1 MARVARTAI
10 DETQI
15 DRLLGLESSKIGFYA
30 EVKQK
35 IRELE
40 TTNLDLRTKK
50 SELQAVFD
58 SIRDGL
64 VLFGEDR
71 RVQSRNHVCPRLLPR
86 ETAVGSP
93 CRELF
98 HADRSESADS
108 CPVEAALRGESR
120 EFSFATTHDGRT
132 RYFEASATP
141 IHDPYGRPSRALVFL
156 REVTERRLQE
166 FHLLQAEKMSSVG
179 VLAAGVAHEINNPL
193 TSVAGYA
200 EALLRRLREDRELAE
215 DQRLAVFPT
224 YLDVV
229 VRESYRCKAIIESLL
244 SFSRRSD
251 GSMGPVDLGSLTL
264 EVTELV
270 CHQARYDE
278 VEILTDVER
287 DAPPAR
293 GDAASLRQVLLNL
306 TMNALQAVASG
317 GTVEL
322 SVRHEG
328 EHVIFRCRDT
338 GPGIPPEILDQIW
351 QPFFTTKAVGQGL
364 GLGLAVTYNIVERHG
379 GQIGVESQ
387 PGQGAVF
394 SVRLPVWWESR

>member
-1 MARVARTAI
+1 MPTAAKTRI
-10 DETQI
+10 DESQL

-40 TTNLDLRTKK
+40 ATNVDLRTKK

-64 VLFGEDR
+64 AIFGTDR
-71 RVQSRNHVCPRLLPR
+71 RVQSRNHVCPRLMPR
-86 ETAVGSP
+86 ETALGSP
-93 CRELF
+93 CTELF
-98 HADRSESADS
+98 HPDREENPGS
-108 CPVEAALRGESR
+108 CPVELALRGESR
-120 EFSFATTHDGRT
+120 EVSFTTSHGGRT

-166 FHLLQAEKMSSVG
+166 LQLLQAEKMSSVG

-200 EALLRRLREDRELAE
+200 EALLRRFREHPELGE
-215 DQRLAVFPT
+215 DPCLGVFPS
-224 YLDVV
+224 YLEVV
-229 VRESYRCKAIIESLL
+229 VRETYRCKAIIESLL

-251 GSMGPVDLGSLTL
+251 GSMAPVDLGGLVL

-278 VEILTDVER
+278 VEIVTHLDKT
-287 DAPPAR
+287 APPVRA
-293 GDAASLRQVLLNL
+293 DAASLRQVILNL
-306 TMNALQAVASG
+306 TMNAVQALEGSG
-317 GTVEL
+317 SVEL
-322 SVRHEG
+322 SVQHEG
-328 EHVIFRCRDT
+328 DHVVFRCRDT
-338 GPGIPPEILDQIW
+338 GPGMPPELLDQIW
-351 QPFFTTKAVGQGL
+351 QPFFTTKTVGQGL
-364 GLGLAVTYNIVERHG
+364 GLGLAVTYNVVERHG
-379 GQIGVESQ
+379 GKIRVESR
-387 PGQGAVF
+387 PGEGALFTVE
-394 SVRLPVWWESR
+394 LPVWWRSE

>member
-1 MARVARTAI
+1 MTPAVKRVRV
-10 DETQI
+10 DEPSI
-15 DRLLGLESSKIGFYA
+15 EHLLGLESSKIGFYA

-40 TTNLDLRTKK
+40 STNLDLRTKK

-64 VLFGEDR
+64 AIFGEDR

-86 ETAVGSP
+86 ETAMGTP

-98 HADRSESADS
+98 HADREESPEG
-108 CPVEAALRGESR
+108 CPVELALRGENR
-120 EFSFATTHDGRT
+120 ESSFATAHGGRI

-141 IHDPYGRPSRALVFL
+141 IRDPFGRPSRALVFL

-166 FHLLQAEKMSSVG
+166 LQLLQAEKMSSVG

-200 EALLRRLREDRELAE
+200 EALVRRLREHPELSA
-215 DQRLAVFPT
+215 DPRLEAFPT
-224 YLDVV
+224 YLEVV
-229 VRESYRCKAIIESLL
+229 VRETYRCKAIIESLL

-270 CHQARYDE
+270 CHQARYDA
-278 VEILTDVER
+278 VEILTDLER
-287 DAPPAR
+287 SAPPIR
-293 GDAASLRQVLLNL
+293 GDAASLRQVFLNL
-306 TMNALQAVASG
+306 TINAVQAVGSA

-322 SVRHEG
+322 SVRPDG
-328 EHVIFRCRDT
+328 DQVVFRCRDT
-338 GPGIPPEILDQIW
+338 GPGISPEVLDKIW

-379 GQIGVESQ
+379 GHIGVESR
-387 PGQGAVF
+387 PGQGADF
-394 SVRLPVWWESR
+394 TVRLPVWRES